1 MLRWNVIPAGVVL
14 NKTAVVIEHIAA
26 GGVVAVLVDPHIP
39 PVCLIVDIVNEMLW
53 DLDGAEVLDVHSPQR
68 LVIVNIGV
76 KLKAIQILRQVD

>member
-1 MLRWNVIPAGVVL
+1 MLRGNVIPAGVVL
-14 NKTAVVIEHIAA
+14 NKTAVIVKHIAA

-39 PVCLIVDIVNEMLW
+39 PVCLIVDIVNEMLR
-53 DLDGAEVLDVHSPQR
+53 DLNGAEVLDVHSPQR